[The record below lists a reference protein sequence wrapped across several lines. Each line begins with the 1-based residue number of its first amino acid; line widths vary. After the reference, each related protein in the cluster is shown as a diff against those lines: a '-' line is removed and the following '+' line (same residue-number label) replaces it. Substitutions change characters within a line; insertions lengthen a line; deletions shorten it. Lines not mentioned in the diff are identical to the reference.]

1 MGSRRSA
8 GMIAV
13 AAMAVAVAGV
23 GAAYGQAPPGMA
35 AAGLAAQRVLTRA
48 DGLPNDWIKGLFVEG
63 DSVWISAGS
72 ERSGGIAVYDLRTG
86 SLAPFKAPGKF
97 DGRIL
102 FGVARF
108 RGKLFLGTDAGV
120 FGVEGAQAEKFE
132 GIERFSLRNAQLAAD
147 GERYLYALAKTMYG
161 GFFRFDGARWEP
173 VALPAGEGA
182 LNNGTDLLVAGAD
195 DLLIGTT
202 DRGIWRY
209 KGGAWTRYGRAEGL
223 PGNWVT
229 SLSAGDSRIH
239 AGGASGLA
247 SFDGRKWSAVTGA
260 SGGRIDALEAVGSRL
275 FAATTGK
282 GLAVIDEG
290 VVRTIDAGSGL
301 SDNRVTALASA
312 DGGRLLFVGTVNG
325 LNIVTNRT
333 N

>member
-1 MGSRRSA
+1 
-8 GMIAV
+8 MIAV
-13 AAMAVAVAGV
+13 AAAAVAVAAA
-23 GAAYGQAPPGMA
+23 GAAYGQTRPGMTE
-35 AAGLAAQRVLTRA
+35 AGLSPQRVLTRA
-48 DGLPNDWIKGLFVEG
+48 DGLPHDWIKGLFVEG

-86 SLAPFKAPGKF
+86 SLAPFGAPADF

-108 RGKLFLGTDAGV
+108 GGKLFFGTDAGI
-120 FGVEGAQAEKFE
+120 FRTDGAETEKFE
-132 GIERFSLRNAQLAAD
+132 AVGRLSLRNAQLAAD
-147 GERYLYALAKTMYG
+147 GDRHLYALSKTMYG
-161 GFFRFDGARWEP
+161 GLFRFDGTKWEP

-195 DLLIGTT
+195 DLLIATT

-223 PGNWVT
+223 PGIWVKC
-229 SLSAGDSRIH
+229 LAAVGKRIH
-239 AGGASGLA
+239 AGGANGLA
-247 SFDGRKWSAVTGA
+247 AMDGGKWRALTVESG
-260 SGGRIDALEAVGSRL
+260 GGRIDAIEAAGNRL
-275 FAATTGK
+275 FAGTAGK
-282 GLAVIDEG
+282 GLAVIGDGE
-290 VVRTIDAGSGL
+290 VRTIDTDSGL
-301 SDNRVTALASA
+301 SDNRVTALVSA

-325 LNIVTNRT
+325 LNILTNRT